1 MLGRHRSSSICRG
14 RSWPVAAPQA
24 APARR
29 QAHASG
35 ASKRAHDPTTVT
47 DSGPTRFGDLP
58 YGPTMT
64 RLLEPMHG
72 AFIQLN
78 RWFAVPALRAGLGP
92 LFSTPV
98 LGSLMVLRTTGRK
111 SGLPRDVPL
120 GYAILDG
127 CVYCIAGFGA
137 ETQWFRNIQA
147 DPAVEVVLP
156 TATFRGVAEEVTDP
170 DEWTRAFR
178 LLMTNLGPIGRAT
191 SGDVRGRDGR
201 APPGDGPRPAPRAD
215 PADRDRVRP
224 GRSRAGSCGSPSRS
238 RPRGLGVARR
248 EARPGGGAGGRGCCR
263 RAGSRPGR
271 RQLP

>member
-1 MLGRHRSSSICRG
+1 MRQEHRNE
-14 RSWPVAAPQA
+14 PMT
-24 APARR
+24 RR
-29 QAHASG
+29 
-35 ASKRAHDPTTVT
+35 PVT

-92 LFSTPV
+92 LFCTPV

-147 DPAVEVVLP
+147 DPAVEVILP
-156 TATFRGVAEEVTDP
+156 TATFRGVP
-170 DEWTRAFR
+170 DDR
-178 LLMTNLGPIGRAT
+178 LREMGRGLPLVRVQPTGIGSGP
-191 SGDVRGRDGR
+191 
-201 APPGDGPRPAPRAD
+201 AD
-215 PADRDRVRP
+215 PGGLMWIPVQVATTVV
-224 GRSRAGSCGSPSRS
+224 SVWLVAKAARAAARA
-238 RPRGLGVARR
+238 ARR
-248 EARPGGGAGGRGCCR
+248 V
-263 RAGSRPGR
+263 
-271 RQLP
+271 L

>member
-1 MLGRHRSSSICRG
+1 MT
-14 RSWPVAAPQA
+14 PDQPQA
-24 APARR
+24 PAAEPLTAPAR
-29 QAHASG
+29 A
-35 ASKRAHDPTTVT
+35 P
-47 DSGPTRFGDLP
+47 RFGELP

-92 LFSTPV
+92 LFSTPI

-111 SGLPRDVPL
+111 SGLPRDAPL

-156 TATFRGVAEEVTDP
+156 TATFRGLAEEVTDP
-170 DEWTRAFR
+170 DEWARAFR

-191 SGDVRGRDGR
+191 SGDVRGVADDRLREMGR
-201 APPGDGPRPAPRAD
+201 GLPLVRIRPTGIGSGPAD
-215 PADRDRVRP
+215 PGGLMWIPVQVAATTVSLWLGAKLVRATA
-224 GRSRAGSCGSPSRS
+224 RA
-238 RPRGLGVARR
+238 ARR
-248 EARPGGGAGGRGCCR
+248 V
-263 RAGSRPGR
+263 
-271 RQLP
+271 L

>member
-1 MLGRHRSSSICRG
+1 MD
-14 RSWPVAAPQA
+14 PQ
-24 APARR
+24 
-29 QAHASG
+29 H
-35 ASKRAHDPTTVT
+35 HTTE
-47 DSGPTRFGDLP
+47 GPTRFGDLP

-127 CVYCIAGFGA
+127 CVYCIAGFGV

-147 DPAVEVVLP
+147 DPVVEVVLP

-170 DEWTRAFR
+170 DEWARAFR
-178 LLMTNLGPIGRAT
+178 LLMMNMGPIGRAT
-191 SGDVRGRDGR
+191 SGDVRGVTDERLREMGRGLPLVRIRPTGIGSGPADPGGLMWIPVQLATTVVSLWLVAKVARAAGR
-201 APPGDGPRPAPRAD
+201 A
-215 PADRDRVRP
+215 VRKI
-224 GRSRAGSCGSPSRS
+224 
-238 RPRGLGVARR
+238 V
-248 EARPGGGAGGRGCCR
+248 
-263 RAGSRPGR
+263 
-271 RQLP
+271 

>member
-1 MLGRHRSSSICRG
+1 MRQEHRSE
-14 RSWPVAAPQA
+14 PMT
-24 APARR
+24 RR
-29 QAHASG
+29 
-35 ASKRAHDPTTVT
+35 PVT

-111 SGLPRDVPL
+111 SGQPRDVPL

-127 CVYCIAGFGA
+127 CVYCIAGFGV

-156 TATFRGVAEEVTDP
+156 TATFRGIAEEVTDE
-170 DEWTRAFR
+170 DEWARAFR
-178 LLMTNLGPIGRAT
+178 LLMTNMGPIGRAT
-191 SGDVRGRDGR
+191 SGDVRGVTDERLREMGR
-201 APPGDGPRPAPRAD
+201 GLPLVRIRPTGIGSGPAD
-215 PADRDRVRP
+215 PGGLMWLPVQVATTAV
-224 GRSRAGSCGSPSRS
+224 SLWLVAKMARAAARA
-238 RPRGLGVARR
+238 ARR
-248 EARPGGGAGGRGCCR
+248 V
-263 RAGSRPGR
+263 
-271 RQLP
+271 L

>member
-1 MLGRHRSSSICRG
+1 MRQEHRN
-14 RSWPVAAPQA
+14 APMT
-24 APARR
+24 RR
-29 QAHASG
+29 
-35 ASKRAHDPTTVT
+35 PVT

-111 SGLPRDVPL
+111 SGQPRDVPL

-127 CVYCIAGFGA
+127 CVYCIAGFGV

-156 TATFRGVAEEVTDP
+156 AATFRGIAEEVTDE
-170 DEWTRAFR
+170 DEWARAFR
-178 LLMTNLGPIGRAT
+178 LLMTNMGPIGRAT
-191 SGDVRGRDGR
+191 SGDVRGVTDERLREMGHGLPLVR
-201 APPGDGPRPAPRAD
+201 IRPTGIGSGPAD
-215 PADRDRVRP
+215 P
-224 GRSRAGSCGSPSRS
+224 G
-238 RPRGLGVARR
+238 GLMWIPVQVATTVVSLWLVAKVARVA
-248 EARPGGGAGGRGCCR
+248 ARAAR
-263 RAGSRPGR
+263 RV
-271 RQLP
+271 L

>member
-1 MLGRHRSSSICRG
+1 MRQEHRNE
-14 RSWPVAAPQA
+14 
-24 APARR
+24 
-29 QAHASG
+29 
-35 ASKRAHDPTTVT
+35 PTTRRPVT
-47 DSGPTRFGDLP
+47 DSAPTRFGDLP

-147 DPAVEVVLP
+147 DPAVEVILP

-191 SGDVRGRDGR
+191 SGDVRGVTDERLREMGR
-201 APPGDGPRPAPRAD
+201 GLPLV
-215 PADRDRVRP
+215 RVRP
-224 GRSRAGSCGSPSRS
+224 TGIGSGPADPGGLMWIPVQVATTAVSVWLVAKAARAAARA
-238 RPRGLGVARR
+238 ARR
-248 EARPGGGAGGRGCCR
+248 V
-263 RAGSRPGR
+263 
-271 RQLP
+271 L

>member
-1 MLGRHRSSSICRG
+1 MRQEHRNE
-14 RSWPVAAPQA
+14 PMT
-24 APARR
+24 RR
-29 QAHASG
+29 
-35 ASKRAHDPTTVT
+35 PVT

-111 SGLPRDVPL
+111 SGQPRDVPL

-127 CVYCIAGFGA
+127 CVYCIAGFGV

-156 TATFRGVAEEVTDP
+156 TATFRGIAEEVTDE
-170 DEWTRAFR
+170 DEWARGFR
-178 LLMTNLGPIGRAT
+178 LLMTNMGPIGRAT
-191 SGDVRGRDGR
+191 SGDVRRVTDERLREMGRGLPLVR
-201 APPGDGPRPAPRAD
+201 IRPTGIGSGPAD
-215 PADRDRVRP
+215 P
-224 GRSRAGSCGSPSRS
+224 G
-238 RPRGLGVARR
+238 GLMWIPVQVATTVASLWLVAKVARVA
-248 EARPGGGAGGRGCCR
+248 ARAAR
-263 RAGSRPGR
+263 RV
-271 RQLP
+271 L